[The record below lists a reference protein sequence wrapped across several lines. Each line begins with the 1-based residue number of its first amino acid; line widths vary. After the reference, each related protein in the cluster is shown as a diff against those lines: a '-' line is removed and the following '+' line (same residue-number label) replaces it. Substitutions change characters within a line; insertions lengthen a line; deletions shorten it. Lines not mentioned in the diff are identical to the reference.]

1 MQFRFLF
8 LTLCLTSA
16 LLGCSD
22 ITGSYYLRNEQYGK
36 GIQSFEKAYRENPND
51 PTVNYYL
58 GRFYLA
64 QEKGQQAIPY
74 LRRAVKLEPDN
85 ANYHFWLGVAN
96 WAVVDFE
103 AERKS
108 YLRTL
113 ALDKDHVP
121 ARLYLAHNLFDNG
134 ESKEA
139 LSQYD
144 EVLKRDPYNPE
155 ALYNR
160 GMALKQLNRPADE
173 MLAWKQ
179 YLKYYPDGKWALRAV
194 EHLNSLGE
202 FSYRNFTIGYR
213 TVPLREITFA
223 PESVR
228 LLSVSLS
235 SLEVIGSILKV
246 NKEIE
251 LKIVGYK
258 QGDRALALARAKTV
272 REYLLNNFPAVSP
285 SRLQYEGK
293 GQSEKVKTSAKVY
306 SLKESISF
314 VTAKK

>member
-1 MQFRFLF
+1 MQFRFVF

-22 ITGSYYLRNEQYGK
+22 ITGSYYLRNEEYGK

-51 PTVNYYL
+51 PAVNYYL

-64 QEKGQQAIPY
+64 QEKGRQAIPY
-74 LRRAVKLEPDN
+74 LRRAVKLEPDR
-85 ANYHFWLGVAN
+85 ANYYFWLGVAY
-96 WAVVDFE
+96 WTLMDF
-103 AERKS
+103 AGERKS
-108 YLRTL
+108 YLRAL
-113 ALDKDHVP
+113 ELDKDYLP
-121 ARLYLAHNLFDNG
+121 ARLYLGHNLLDNG
-134 ESKEA
+134 EWKGA

-155 ALYNR
+155 ALYNK
-160 GMALKQLNRPADE
+160 GLALQHVNRPAQE
-173 MLAWKQ
+173 TQAWKT

-194 EHLNSLGE
+194 EHLNSLGG

-228 LLSVSLS
+228 LLSVSLP

-258 QGDRALALARAKTV
+258 QGDPTLALARAKAV
-272 REYLLNNFPAVSP
+272 REYLLNHFPALSP